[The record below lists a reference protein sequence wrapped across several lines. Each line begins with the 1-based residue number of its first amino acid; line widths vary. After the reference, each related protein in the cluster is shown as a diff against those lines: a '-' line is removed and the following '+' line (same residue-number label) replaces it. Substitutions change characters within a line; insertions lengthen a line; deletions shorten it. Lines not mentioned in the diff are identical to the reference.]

1 MKNKQYKNHIRVV
14 AERAWMSERRCVR
27 LLSVNLRSIATYPF
41 TSNELM
47 EQESSEAGR
56 MDEWWTYPGASVNQ

>member
-14 AERAWMSERRCVR
+14 AERDWMSERRCAC
-27 LLSVNLRSIATYPF
+27 LLSVNLQSIATYPF

-47 EQESSEAGR
+47 EQESSAAGR
-56 MDEWWTYPGASVNQ
+56 LDGWMNGGLTLEQV